1 MKALKKS
8 LSNVSGAFDLSVS
21 DSNLKVRSKLKEK
34 VAQRSSPLLRR
45 KDLAGAK
52 RKTPLSSE

>member
-1 MKALKKS
+1 MKKS